1 MSRHLQHDLEQAYH
15 HLLTISGQ
23 VEEMIDTA
31 VKSLVQRRRDLA
43 DQVIGRDRE
52 IDQQEVR
59 IEEECLKMLALHQPV
74 AADLRRITTMM
85 KINNDLERMADL
97 ACNIAERGYCL
108 APIPDFPIPEMINEM
123 VTMATRMVH
132 DGLNAFVT
140 GDIDLAYNVIG
151 RDDAVDTLNVKVI
164 DQITSLMASNNQWI
178 EAGLHCFS
186 GARHLE
192 RIADHATNVAE
203 DVVYMVNGVIVRH
216 RYHQAGEGGSDLRFS
231 SR

>member
-1 MSRHLQHDLEQAYH
+1 MSRHLQYDLQQAYH
-15 HLLTISGQ
+15 HLLSISGQ

-31 VKSLVQRRRDLA
+31 VKSLVDRRRDLA

-85 KINNDLERMADL
+85 KVNNDLERMADL

-108 APIPDFPIPEMINEM
+108 APVPEFPIPAMINEM
-123 VTMATRMVH
+123 VSMATQMVH
-132 DGLNAFVT
+132 DGLDAFVNS
-140 GDIDLAYNVIG
+140 DIDLAYQVIG
-151 RDDAVDTLNVKVI
+151 RDDKVDDLNVKVI
-164 DQITSLMASNNQWI
+164 AQITNLMANNNQWI
-178 EAGLHCFS
+178 EAGLNCFS

-192 RIADHATNVAE
+192 RIADHATNIAE

-216 RYHQAGEGGSDLRFS
+216 RYHQNGEDGSDLRFS
-231 SR
+231 SS

>member
-23 VEEMIDTA
+23 VEEMIDKA
-31 VKSLVQRRRDLA
+31 VKSLVERRRELA

-97 ACNIAERGYCL
+97 ACNIAERGYSL
-108 APIPDFPIPEMINEM
+108 APVPEFPIPDMINEM
-123 VTMATRMVH
+123 VLLATRMVR
-132 DGLNAFVT
+132 DGLNSFVNS
-140 GDIDLAYNVIG
+140 DIDLAYSVIS
-151 RDDAVDTLNVKVI
+151 RDDAVDALNVKVI
-164 DQITSLMASNNQWI
+164 DQITELMMGNSQWV

-192 RIADHATNVAE
+192 RIADHATNIAE

-216 RYHQAGEGGSDLRFS
+216 RYHQSGDGSDLRFS

>member
-15 HLLTISGQ
+15 HLLSISGQ
-23 VEEMIDTA
+23 VEDMIDTA
-31 VKSLVQRRRDLA
+31 VKSLVQRRRELA
-43 DQVIGRDRE
+43 DQVIGRDRD

-123 VTMATRMVH
+123 VSMATRMVH
-132 DGLNAFVT
+132 DGLNAFVNS
-140 GDIDLAYNVIG
+140 DIDLAYSVIG
-151 RDDAVDTLNVKVI
+151 RDDAVDSLNVKVI
-164 DQITSLMASNNQWI
+164 DQITALMTSNSQWI
-178 EAGLHCFS
+178 DAGLHCFS

-192 RIADHATNVAE
+192 RIADHATNIAE

-216 RYHQAGEGGSDLRFS
+216 RYHQTGEGGDLRFS

>member
-15 HLLTISGQ
+15 HLLSISGQ
-23 VEEMIDTA
+23 VEEMIHTA
-31 VKSLVQRRRDLA
+31 VKSLVERRRELA
-43 DQVIGRDRE
+43 DEVIGRDSE
-52 IDQQEVR
+52 IDKQEVR

-97 ACNIAERGYCL
+97 ACNIAERGQCL
-108 APIPDFPIPEMINEM
+108 APTPEFPIPEQINDM
-123 VTMATRMVH
+123 VSMVTRMVH
-132 DGLNAFVT
+132 DGLDSFVNS
-140 GDIDLAYNVIG
+140 DIDLAYSVIG
-151 RDDAVDTLNVKVI
+151 RDDAVDVLNVKVI
-164 DQITSLMASNNQWI
+164 DEVTALMTNNNQWI
-178 EAGLHCFS
+178 EAGLNCFS

-192 RIADHATNVAE
+192 RIADHATNIAE

-216 RYHQAGEGGSDLRFS
+216 RYHQGEGGDLRFS

>member
-1 MSRHLQHDLEQAYH
+1 MSRHLMHDLEQAYH

-31 VKSLVQRRRDLA
+31 VKSLVEHRRDLA

-97 ACNIAERGYCL
+97 ACNIAERGHSL
-108 APIPDFPIPEMINEM
+108 APIPDFPIPEMIGEM
-123 VTMATRMVH
+123 VSLATRMVH
-132 DGLNAFVT
+132 DGLDAFVNA
-140 GDIDLAYNVIG
+140 DIGLAYGVIG
-151 RDDAVDTLNVKVI
+151 RDDAVDNLNVQVI
-164 DQITSLMASNNQWI
+164 DQITALMTSNSHWI
-178 EAGLHCFS
+178 EPGLHCFS
-186 GARHLE
+186 AARHLE
-192 RIADHATNVAE
+192 RIADHATNIAE

-216 RYHQAGEGGSDLRFS
+216 RYHQGEGGPVRFT